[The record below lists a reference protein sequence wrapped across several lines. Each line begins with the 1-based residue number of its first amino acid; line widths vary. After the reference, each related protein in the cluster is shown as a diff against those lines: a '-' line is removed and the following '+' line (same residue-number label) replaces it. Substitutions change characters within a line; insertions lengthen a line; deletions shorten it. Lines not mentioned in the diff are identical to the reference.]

1 MAEEYICPM
10 CHEPLHES
18 KFTKNDKAPK
28 YYCKRKCKSPKNPKF
43 GVSEWDCEKADGDEN
58 PKNTT
63 GTTGAAFKPSP
74 AINNRSR
81 EASIEK
87 QVCLKAAVEI
97 VTAWLPGCK
106 EVTPDIAANIVI
118 DATEKMFDALFAA
131 ANGWVEGGKEKA
143 K

>member
-1 MAEEYICPM
+1 MAEDYKCPV
-10 CHEPLHES
+10 CGEALRES
-18 KFTKNDKAPK
+18 QFKKAGNAPK
-28 YYCKRKCKSPKNPKF
+28 YYCPSKCKSPKNPKF

-58 PKNTT
+58 PKTTT

-87 QVCLKAAVEI
+87 QVCLKVAGEI
-97 VTAWLPGCK
+97 VTAWLPGQTG
-106 EVTPDIAANIVI
+106 VTPSIAAALVI
-118 DATEKMFDALFAA
+118 DTTEKIYDDLFAS
-131 ANGWVEGGKEKA
+131 ANGWVEGGKA